1 MWPHGLYDLMMQLT
15 RDYNQPIIE
24 ITETGGS
31 FMERPDAN
39 GRVADLRRIE
49 FYRQHL
55 AELARAM
62 ADGARVRAYHAWS
75 LLDNFEWSSGYTQ
88 RFGLTHVDFA
98 TQKRT
103 IKDSGLWYAR
113 VAAANRLDV

>member
-1 MWPHGLYDLMMQLT
+1 MWPLGLYDLTMQLT
-15 RDYNQPIIE
+15 RDYNHSIIE

-31 FMERPDAN
+31 FMEKPDAN

-62 ADGARVRAYHAWS
+62 AEGARVRAHHAWS
-75 LLDNFEWSSGYTQ
+75 LLDDFEWHEGYTR
-88 RFGLTHVDFA
+88 RFGLTYVEFA
-98 TQKRT
+98 TR
-103 IKDSGLWYAR
+103 
-113 VAAANRLDV
+113 N